1 LSSVEVGHGVYVV
14 VGGAF
19 PKCNTL
25 VAVSGDVVVVDPGC
39 PIESLRALLKSLN
52 LELRDI
58 DTVVLSHIHPDHIT
72 HTVRLNRVSKC
83 RIAAN
88 EVTAPLF
95 NDKEKMKEFLG
106 FTSGQPVRHLWEQL
120 VNDQMYGALD
130 QGHVDEVLHNGD
142 KIALDDI
149 TLRAFYTKGHLP
161 DHMCLEIIEPAYLF
175 AADVDCTDFGP
186 FYGHPNSS
194 IEQLK
199 DSIKSVKE
207 RSYSQFISGHL
218 RNPLVQDY
226 RQALDK
232 YLQHF
237 DKRDELVVNA
247 VAAGAKSVNQILER
261 PIIYPPLAGPV
272 MLQFERW
279 MIEHHV
285 ASLIRHGK
293 LVESNGNIV
302 LPRD

>member
-1 LSSVEVGHGVYVV
+1 MSYVGLGHGVHVV
-14 VGGAF
+14 IGGAF

-25 VAVSGDVVVVDPGC
+25 VVVSGDVVVIDPGC
-39 PIESLRALLKSLN
+39 PIESLRALLKTLN

-72 HTVRLNRVSKC
+72 HAVRLNRVSGC

-95 NDKEKMKEFLG
+95 DDKEKMKEFLG
-106 FTSGQPVRHLWEQL
+106 FTPGQSVRHLWEQL

-130 QGHVDEVLHNGD
+130 EGRVDEVLHNGD

-149 TLRAFYTKGHLP
+149 TLRTFYTKGHLP
-161 DHMCLEIIEPAYLF
+161 DHMCLEIMEPAYLF
-175 AADVDCTDFGP
+175 AADIDCTDFGP

-194 IEQLK
+194 IVQLK

-207 RSYSQFISGHL
+207 RSYNQYISGHL

-226 RQALDK
+226 RQALDR

-237 DKRDELVVNA
+237 DRRDELVMKA
-247 VAAGAKSVNQILER
+247 VAAGAKSVNEILEH
-261 PIIYPPLAGPV
+261 PIIYPSLAGPV

-285 ASLIRHGK
+285 ESLIRQGK
-293 LVESNGNIV
+293 LVESNGHIF
-302 LPRD
+302 LATS